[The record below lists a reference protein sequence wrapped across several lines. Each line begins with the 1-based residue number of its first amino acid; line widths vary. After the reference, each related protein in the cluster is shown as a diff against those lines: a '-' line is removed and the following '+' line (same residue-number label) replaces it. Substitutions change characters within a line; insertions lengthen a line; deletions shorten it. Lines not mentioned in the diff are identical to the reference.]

1 MTFIIVPPLWER
13 DNEAEEIEMRL
24 GIFMMPVHPPARSF
38 TDTLAEDE
46 EKALYADRLGFDE
59 MWLGEHFSASSEP
72 IPSPL
77 MFMASL
83 LPRTKNLRFGT
94 GVICLPNHDP
104 AIVAAEVAQFDH
116 MSRGRFMLGIGPGGL
131 LSDFELFGNADRG
144 VRARKTM
151 ESIAT
156 IKRIWSQDPPYD
168 FPGEFRPVR
177 LRDAI
182 IAELGIGTMPKPF
195 QKSGPPITMSV
206 SSRNSPTARVAG
218 QQGWGILSGNNM
230 PANAVATH
238 WQTYFKAC
246 TEAGIAPRGE
256 NWRVARNVMVA
267 PSAAEA
273 RDRVFAEQGS
283 NRYFY
288 TYMREV
294 LSRVGI
300 LSVMKPDPNM
310 PDDEATV
317 DVITEACVIYGS
329 AKTFLDKLIA
339 FHDAVGPFGT
349 LLMTGLDWSGPNAAW
364 ERDSMRLLA
373 QEVMPK
379 FRQHADRESG
389 IGNQESGIRNQES
402 VGEVILPMP
411 DSRCL
416 IPDS

>member
-1 MTFIIVPPLWER
+1 
-13 DNEAEEIEMRL
+13 MRL
-24 GIFMMPVHPPARSF
+24 GMFMMPVHPPARSF

-46 EKALYADRLGFDE
+46 AKSLYADQLGFDE
-59 MWLGEHFSASSEP
+59 LWLGEHFSATSEP

-77 MFMASL
+77 MFLASL
-83 LPRTKNLRFGT
+83 LSRTKNLRFGT

-151 ESIAT
+151 ELIAT

-168 FPGEFRPVR
+168 LVGEFRPVR
-177 LRDAI
+177 LKEAI
-182 IAELGIGTMPKPF
+182 IPELGIGTMPKPF

-238 WQTYFKAC
+238 WQSYSKAC
-246 TEAGIAPRGE
+246 AEAGRTARGE
-256 NWRVARNVMVA
+256 NWRVARNIMVA
-267 PSAAEA
+267 PSDAEA
-273 RDRVFAEQGS
+273 RDRIFSAQGS

-300 LSVMKPDPNM
+300 LSVMKPDPDM

-317 DVITEACVIYGS
+317 DVITEACTMYGS
-329 AKTFLDKLIA
+329 PKTMLDKLVA
-339 FHDAVGPFGT
+339 FRDEVGPFGT
-349 LLMTGLDWSGPNAAW
+349 LLMTGLDWSGPNEGW
-364 ERDSMRLLA
+364 ERELMRLLA

-379 FRQHADRESG
+379 FRQHAE
-389 IGNQESGIRNQES
+389 QES
-402 VGEVILPMP
+402 VV
-411 DSRCL
+411 SVQ
-416 IPDS
+416 

>member
-1 MTFIIVPPLWER
+1 
-13 DNEAEEIEMRL
+13 MRL
-24 GIFMMPVHPPARSF
+24 GMFMMPVHPPARSF
-38 TDTLAEDE
+38 TETLAEDE
-46 EKALYADRLGFDE
+46 EKALYADKLGFDE
-59 MWLGEHFSASSEP
+59 LWLGEHFSASSEP

-83 LPRTKNLRFGT
+83 LPRTKNLTFGT

-104 AIVAAEVAQFDH
+104 VTVAAEVAQFDH

-151 ESIAT
+151 ESIAV
-156 IKRIWSQDPPYD
+156 IQRIWAQDPPYD
-168 FPGEFRPVR
+168 FPGEFRSVR
-177 LRDAI
+177 LKDAI
-182 IAELGIGTMPKPF
+182 IPGLGIGYMPKPF

-238 WQTYFKAC
+238 WQSYSKAC
-246 TEAGIAPRGE
+246 AEAGGTARSE
-256 NWRVARNVMVA
+256 NWRVSRNVMVA
-267 PSAAEA
+267 PSDAEA
-273 RDRVFAEQGS
+273 RERVFSEQGS

-310 PDDEATV
+310 PDEQATV
-317 DVITEACVIYGS
+317 DVITEGCVLHGS
-329 AKTFLDKLIA
+329 PQTMLDKLVA
-339 FHDAVGPFGT
+339 FRDEVGPFGT
-349 LLMTGLDWSGPNAAW
+349 LLMTGLDWSGSNGAW
-364 ERDSMRLLA
+364 ERNSMRLLA

-379 FRQHADRESG
+379 FRQHATAQAAE
-389 IGNQESGIRNQES
+389 
-402 VGEVILPMP
+402 
-411 DSRCL
+411 
-416 IPDS
+416 